1 MAGQIAAGVDRRV
14 VPVDTAATESQTDS
28 SADECGRLRLCGVTR
43 CWFAARPFSSHTA
56 AVVDGRT
63 DSGQQPV
70 EERSFEYRKNGKN
83 GSPVH

>member
-28 SADECGRLRLCGVTR
+28 SADECGRLRLCGVPR
-43 CWFAARPFSSHTA
+43 CWFADRPFSSHTA

-70 EERSFEYRKNGKN
+70 EETSFECRKNGKN